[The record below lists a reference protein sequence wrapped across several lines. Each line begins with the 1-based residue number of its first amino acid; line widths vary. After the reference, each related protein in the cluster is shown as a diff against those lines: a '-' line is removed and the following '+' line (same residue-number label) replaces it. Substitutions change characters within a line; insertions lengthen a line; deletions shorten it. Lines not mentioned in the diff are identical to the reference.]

1 MTQLHVDE
9 SKEPH
14 GVTSEITNH
23 VAMACFLR
31 PQSTLVTAGSHH
43 ASVPRTQAP
52 PAPRLPVRSTPHN
65 NPRGDASTTRAGDAK
80 RTAAAPPPSLR
91 RSRSFRTRPRLRR
104 PPPRRC
110 PSPLGLV
117 VVLEEDA
124 EDGRRAVA
132 DEAVQP
138 VEPREDRE
146 GALSLIHRTERAR
159 CLSLTGQ
166 RGRVVFYLRGE
177 RTQFHVRHV
186 LWVDPLPARRTE
198 RGQRWHVLSH
208 FTVLEDVLS
217 RRACALGGSL
227 HPYEVTDR
235 RPRAHAPARRTHTGS
250 STRAAASISSIGVWK
265 LCAAAVRAAV
275 GSGFSPSAVD
285 RSRRARAHR

>member
-1 MTQLHVDE
+1 MCLSTNRIQAYSNQNSETPKHFGHRGIPAFQGAPNASPARASSPGAQHATQ
-9 SKEPH
+9 
-14 GVTSEITNH
+14 
-23 VAMACFLR
+23 
-31 PQSTLVTAGSHH
+31 Q
-43 ASVPRTQAP
+43 
-52 PAPRLPVRSTPHN
+52 PARRREHN
-65 NPRGDASTTRAGDAK
+65 ARAGDAK

-110 PSPLGLV
+110 RSPLGLV

-166 RGRVVFYLRGE
+166 RGRVVFHLRDE

-186 LWVDPLPARRTE
+186 LWVDPLPARRPE

-208 FTVLEDVLS
+208 FTVLEDVLP
-217 RRACALGGSL
+217 RKACALGGSL

-285 RSRRARAHR
+285 RPRRARARR